1 MSDLNADILDDI
13 VPVDDPVLAEERN
26 ALLAKMEEDN
36 KPPVM
41 QEQRRNIFEIIS
53 EKLVEV
59 VNTSLQIEDNQ
70 EILNGLNS
78 RGVICKEDAKLIDSY
93 FGKFLKEKISIEEF
107 STAPSK
113 VNYQFSIRFIKESLV
128 KTQEEFSTEVEEFKT
143 MVNSDDVEV
152 DLEDFLLKIKELKEK
167 VNTLNTK
174 YSDFLE
180 SLITNKNVIFMADK
194 TFVNIANTPLTD
206 LSVLEIDWMTNT
218 GDKILNAINELND
231 FFNSAEYAK
240 LLTMTS
246 IDFIEPTLFNIA
258 LGIKNGSVVTNLD
271 IVANLPK
278 ESIKTVNKLTDSIS
292 NVGDTITPVEQL
304 NDFNSTK
311 VELIRKVEDIVEVN
325 KIVYGINLV
334 ISNMLVLAEC
344 LNDRIV

>member
-1 MSDLNADILDDI
+1 MSDLNADVLDDI
-13 VPVDDPVLAEERN
+13 VPVDDPDLAEERN

-36 KPPVM
+36 KPPAM

-53 EKLVEV
+53 EKLVEI
-59 VNTSLQIEDNQ
+59 NSDALQLVDNQ
-70 EILNGLNS
+70 EILNGLDS
-78 RGVICKEDAKLIDSY
+78 RGVICKEDAKLIDTY

-107 STAPSK
+107 SASPSK

-128 KTQEEFSTEVEEFKT
+128 KTQEEFSTKVEELKT
-143 MVNSDDVEV
+143 MVDSDDVEV
-152 DLEDFLLKIKELKEK
+152 DLEAFLSKINELKEK

-180 SLITNKNVIFMADK
+180 AFITNKNMIFMSGQ
-194 TFVNIANTPLTD
+194 TFVNIANTPLCD
-206 LSVLEIDWMTNT
+206 LSVLEIDWLTNS
-218 GDKILNAINELND
+218 GDRIQEIINGLND
-231 FFNSAEYAK
+231 FFNSSQYAK

-278 ESIKTVNKLTDSIS
+278 ESIASVNKLTDSIS
-292 NVGDTITPVEQL
+292 NLGDTITPVKQL
-304 NDFNSTK
+304 DDFNSTK

-325 KIVYGINLV
+325 KIVSGIDLV
-334 ISNMLVLAEC
+334 VSSMLGLAEW
-344 LNDRIV
+344 LNERVT